1 VINLLLLFFIGIT
14 LNVEKYIANR
24 ITNSDGNQSNISK
37 PIVKIGILGIVLGLS
52 VMLLTISIVL
62 GFKKEIIKKVTGL
75 STDISIGNVNIGS
88 NGEQMPIK
96 ISKDSLEGFKKLPN
110 IKHIQGIAIKT
121 GIVKTKTENEGVLI
135 KGVDSN
141 YDFEY
146 LKGYL
151 QTGRL
156 PELSKVESTKDI
168 LISENLATKLDLK
181 LNEKFLVYFVVQH
194 EVYDSIEKTN
204 YTKFEPRSRD
214 FKICGIY
221 KTSFSDFDN
230 SLTFADL
237 RQIQRLN
244 YWDSSMVGNY
254 EVRVKDFS
262 KLQEALDEM
271 NGALGLNYQLISIK
285 EQFSNIFIWLD
296 KLDINGIIVIVL
308 MVLVAVINMITA
320 LLILILERT
329 NMVGMLKS
337 LGMSNVNVR
346 KIFFYVSVK
355 LLSRGLIWGNIVGIG
370 LCLLQYYFGLVKLDS
385 ATYYVDK
392 VAIELN
398 WLFYLLL
405 NVGTASVCILMLF
418 LPTLILTKIT
428 PIKTLRFD

>member
-1 VINLLLLFFIGIT
+1 M
-14 LNVEKYIANR
+14 NVEKYIANR
-24 ITNSDGNQSNISK
+24 ITNSDGAQSNISK
-37 PIVKIGILGIVLGLS
+37 PIVKIGILGIILGLS

-62 GFKKEIIKKVTGL
+62 GFKKEITKKVTGL
-75 STDISIGNVNIGS
+75 SADISIGNINYGS

-96 ISKDSLEGFKKLPN
+96 ISKDSLEDFKRLPG
-110 IKHIQGIAIKT
+110 IKHIQPIAMKS
-121 GIVKTKTENEGVLI
+121 GIVKTKTENEGIII
-135 KGVDSN
+135 KGVDEN
-141 YDFEY
+141 YDFEF

-151 QTGRL
+151 QSGRL
-156 PELSKVESTKDI
+156 PQVNSGESTKDI
-168 LISENLATKLDLK
+168 LISENLASKLDLK
-181 LNEKFLVYFVVQH
+181 LNGKFLVYFVVQR
-194 EVYDSIEKTN
+194 EIYDSVEKTMF
-204 YTKFEPRSRD
+204 TKFEPRSRD

-244 YWDSSMVGNY
+244 YWEENMVGNY
-254 EVRVKDFS
+254 EVKVKDFNN
-262 KLQEALDEM
+262 LQASLDEL
-271 NGALGLNYQLISIK
+271 NGSLGLNYQLLSVK
-285 EQFSNIFIWLD
+285 DQFSNIFIWLD
-296 KLDINGIIVIVL
+296 KLDINGVIIIVL

-355 LLSRGLIWGNIVGIG
+355 LLSRGLLWGNVFGIG
-370 LCLLQYYFGLVKLDS
+370 FCLIQYYFGVVKLDS
-385 ATYYVDK
+385 NTYYVDQ

-405 NVGTASVCILMLF
+405 NIGTVLVCMLMLF
-418 LPTLILTKIT
+418 LPTLIITKIT

>member
-1 VINLLLLFFIGIT
+1 M
-14 LNVEKYIANR
+14 NVEKYIANR
-24 ITNSDGNQSNISK
+24 ITNSDGHQSSISK
-37 PIVKIGILGIVLGLS
+37 PIVKIGILGIILGLS

-62 GFKKEIIKKVTGL
+62 GFKKEIIRKITGL
-75 STDISIGNVNIGS
+75 SADISIGNVNYGS

-96 ISKDSLEGFKKLPN
+96 ISKDSLDEFKKLPG
-110 IKHIQGIAIKT
+110 IKHIQAIAMKS

-135 KGVDSN
+135 KGVDAQ
-141 YDFEY
+141 YDFDF
-146 LKGYL
+146 LKSYL
-151 QTGRL
+151 QSGKL
-156 PELSKVESTKDI
+156 PELNSKEMTKDI
-168 LISENLATKLDLK
+168 LISENLASKLDLK

-194 EVYDSIEKTN
+194 EIYDSVEKTT
-204 YTKFEPRSRD
+204 YVKFEPRSRD

-230 SLTFADL
+230 TLTFADL

-254 EVRVKDFS
+254 EVRVSDFN
-262 KLQEALDEM
+262 KLQESLNEL
-271 NGALGLNYQLISIK
+271 NGALGLNYQLVSVK

-296 KLDINGIIVIVL
+296 KLDINGVIIIVL
-308 MVLVAVINMITA
+308 MILVAVINMITA

-370 LCLLQYYFGLVKLDS
+370 LCLIQYYFGLVKLDS

-405 NVGTASVCILMLF
+405 NLGTASVCIAMLF